1 MSSPNRSA
9 AVSLD
14 VDLHREQKALEVLD
28 RTPQDL
34 RGNSRP
40 FGDITD
46 TACRSLQANTAC
58 NSYIGNSGRNKCQPE
73 ILFFVAPN
81 PDGGT
86 NYKYVCPAAN
96 HRSAEKGLSSLM
108 LQQIKLSPKNFVFAF
123 KSINSEFDSL
133 LKKTWK
139 AAADAGFMNYSVPT
153 TPSVTPCNV
162 KGAPFIILT
171 LPSRFTSRRKPTV
184 PQRIDEQLSPD
195 GFNFTKVKPRE
206 LLFSLCMEGTETQT
220 GVVLTNVIRRQS
232 LELALGSLLHSAD
245 NLLCLGFNSLLAH
258 ASVNHLHY
266 HLWYSMAPLHSAT
279 CPLRTKPAL
288 PAFMELQQHCVDN
301 FVFEFPSLSDYKET
315 LEQLWQVIDACQRLK
330 IAHNLFAARNSHGIL
345 RVVLW
350 PRRSVFEP
358 KAIGPVPGAVASRG
372 YNVAVAELAGMMV
385 VADEATCATLRERG
399 ALEDIL
405 MNERLPDV
413 ELAELHSLLSQK
425 S

>member
-1 MSSPNRSA
+1 
-9 AVSLD
+9 
-14 VDLHREQKALEVLD
+14 
-28 RTPQDL
+28 
-34 RGNSRP
+34 
-40 FGDITD
+40 
-46 TACRSLQANTAC
+46 
-58 NSYIGNSGRNKCQPE
+58 
-73 ILFFVAPN
+73 
-81 PDGGT
+81 
-86 NYKYVCPAAN
+86 
-96 HRSAEKGLSSLM
+96 M
-108 LQQIKLSPKNFVFAF
+108 LQQIKLSPKNFVFAL

-195 GFNFTKVKPRE
+195 GFNFTKVKPKE
-206 LLFSLCMEGTETQT
+206 LLFSLCMEGAEIQT
-220 GVVLTNVIRRQS
+220 GVVLTNVSPFTFGHSLLVPDPPKLFNQVIRRQS

-266 HLWYSMAPLHSAT
+266 HLWYSMTPLHSAT

-301 FVFEFPSLSDYKET
+301 FVFEFTSLSDYKAT
-315 LEQLWQVIDACQRLK
+315 LEQLWQVIDSCQRLK
-330 IAHNLFAARNSHGIL
+330 IAHNLFAARNSHGVL

-350 PRRSVFEP
+350 PRRSVFEA
-358 KAIGPVPGAVASRG
+358 KVVGPVPGAVASRG

-385 VADEATCATLRERG
+385 VADEATCAALREGG

-413 ELAELHSLLSQK
+413 EQAELHSLLSHN